1 MYSGTE
7 KSFSLQRSVNAT
19 SGQPVTDVLHGD
31 STAESARRVPPTVA
45 AATNGT
51 RTEAVHAWS
60 SHTGR
65 LGVRLKGRRVP
76 EHAEM
81 VPH

>member
-1 MYSGTE
+1 M
-7 KSFSLQRSVNAT
+7 NAT
-19 SGQPVTDVLHGD
+19 SGQPVTDALCGD
-31 STAESARRVPPTVA
+31 STAESGRRVPPTVA

-51 RTEAVHAWS
+51 RMKAVHAWN
-60 SHTGR
+60 SHAGR